1 MASESSS
8 LPQRIVSG
16 VFYRLA
22 RSYVRSKKPLIIAV
36 GGSVGKTSTKLVLA
50 ELLATEKR
58 VSYMDDSYN
67 NGIGLYLSVFN
78 QKVPTNA
85 MSPLGWAKTLARA
98 IQTFFKAGPEIL
110 ILEYGIDHPGDMDDM
125 TAFIQPDIGFLTAVT
140 PEHMEYMKT
149 IELVAEEEI
158 KLLSS
163 AKQFGIVNAVDVDS
177 RFLTSLTT
185 PVHSYGYSDSDA
197 QYTVRSW
204 TNKGALVD
212 FRLEEMQL
220 TDVLVHF
227 ISEPLIRQLTGAA
240 LLAKKLGVSKEGICR
255 GLETAQPAASRMR
268 LFEGKQNSVI
278 IDDTTNFSPNA
289 GIEALKSLKRLEAN
303 RHIAILGNM
312 HELGE
317 YADKGF
323 SEVAKEFTGL
333 DMIVLVG
340 DISVEHFLP
349 LATKQGFKKDETI
362 FICPDAPSAGIF
374 LRDQIQDSDAILVK
388 GPFGGFYL
396 EEAVKK
402 LLKNPADSKYLTRQS
417 DFWQRKKRQQ
427 FGNLLDA

>member
-1 MASESSS
+1 MASSGS
-8 LPQRIVSG
+8 LPQRIISG

-22 RSYVRSKKPLIIAV
+22 RGYVHQKKPLVIAI
-36 GGSVGKTSTKLVLA
+36 GGSVGKTSTKLALA
-50 ELLATEKR
+50 ELLATEKH

-67 NGIGLYLSVFN
+67 NGLGLYLSVFN

-85 MSPLGWAKTLARA
+85 LSPLGWAKVLARSLA
-98 IQTFFKAGPEIL
+98 RFAKTGPEIL

-125 TAFIQPDIGFLTAVT
+125 VNFIRPDIGFLTAVT

-149 IELVAEEEI
+149 IELVGEEEVKI
-158 KLLSS
+158 LSS
-163 AKQFGIVNAVDVDS
+163 AKQFGIVNSVDVED
-177 RFLTSLTT
+177 RFLDSITS
-185 PVHSYGYSDSDA
+185 PMYRYGNAASEASYSV
-197 QYTVRSW
+197 TSW
-204 TNKGALVD
+204 TNKGAVVQ
-212 FRLEEMQL
+212 FEFEELQL
-220 TDVLVHF
+220 KDVLVHF

-240 LLAKKLGVSKEGICR
+240 LLAKKLGVSPEGIRR
-255 GLETAQPAASRMR
+255 GLETIQPAASRMR
-268 LFEGKQNSVI
+268 LFEGKQESVI

-289 GIEALKSLKRLEAN
+289 GIEALKSLKRLDAK

-323 SEVAKEFTGL
+323 KEVAKEFDGL
-333 DMIVLVG
+333 DIIILVG

-349 LATKQGFKKDETI
+349 LAIAQGFVKDETI
-362 FICPDAPSAGIF
+362 FVCPDAPSAGIF
-374 LRDQIQDSDAILVK
+374 LRDQLQDGDAILVK
-388 GPFGGFYL
+388 GPFGGYYL

-402 LLKNPADSKYLTRQS
+402 LLKNPADSQYLTRQS

-427 FGNLLDA
+427 FGDLLDK

>member
-1 MASESSS
+1 MASSGS
-8 LPQRIVSG
+8 LPQRIISG

-22 RSYVRSKKPLIIAV
+22 RGYVHQKHPLVIAV
-36 GGSVGKTSTKLVLA
+36 GGSVGKTSTKLALA

-67 NGIGLYLSVFN
+67 NGLGLYLSVFN

-85 MSPLGWAKTLARA
+85 LSPLGWAKVLSRSLAQFA
-98 IQTFFKAGPEIL
+98 KAGPEIL

-125 TAFIQPDIGFLTAVT
+125 VHFIKPDIGFLTAVT

-149 IELVAEEEI
+149 IELVGEEEVKI
-158 KLLSS
+158 LSG
-163 AKQFGIVNAVDVDS
+163 AKQFGIVNSVDVED
-177 RFLTSLTT
+177 RFLSSLTIPMYRYGST
-185 PVHSYGYSDSDA
+185 SSSEASYNVS
-197 QYTVRSW
+197 SW
-204 TNKGALVD
+204 TNKGAVVQ
-212 FRLEEMQL
+212 FQLEELQL
-220 TDVLVHF
+220 TDVLVRF

-240 LLAKKLGVSKEGICR
+240 LLAKKLGVSPDGIRR
-255 GLETAQPAASRMR
+255 GLETIQPAASRMR
-268 LFEGKQNSVI
+268 LFEGKQESVI

-289 GIEALKSLKRLEAN
+289 GIEALKSLKRLDAK
-303 RHIAILGNM
+303 RHMAILGNM
-312 HELGE
+312 HELGD

-323 SEVAKEFTGL
+323 KEVAEEFSGL

-349 LATKQGFKKDETI
+349 LATAQGFTKDKTI
-362 FICPDAPSAGIF
+362 FICSDAPSAGIF
-374 LRDQIQDSDAILVK
+374 LRDQLQDGDAVLVK
-388 GPFGGFYL
+388 GPFGGYYL

-402 LLKNPADSKYLTRQS
+402 LLKNPADSQYLTRQS

-427 FGNLLDA
+427 FGDLLDK

>member
-1 MASESSS
+1 MASSGS
-8 LPQRIVSG
+8 LPQRVISS
-16 VFYRLA
+16 VFYHLA
-22 RSYVRSKKPLIIAV
+22 RGYVHQKHPVVIAV
-36 GGSVGKTSTKLVLA
+36 GGSVGKTSTKLALA

-67 NGIGLYLSVFN
+67 NGLGLYLSVFN

-85 MSPLGWAKTLARA
+85 LSPLGWAKVLARSLA
-98 IQTFFKAGPEIL
+98 QFTKAGPDIL

-125 TAFIQPDIGFLTAVT
+125 VNFIRPDIGFLTAVT

-149 IELVAEEEI
+149 IELVGEEEVKI
-158 KLLSS
+158 LSN
-163 AKQFGIVNAVDVDS
+163 AKQFGIVNSVDVED
-177 RFLTSLTT
+177 RFLDSLTT
-185 PVHSYGYSDSDA
+185 PLYRYGEQGSDA
-197 QYTVRSW
+197 TYNVNSW
-204 TNKGALVD
+204 TNRGALVD
-212 FRLEEMQL
+212 FQLEEARL
-220 TDVLVHF
+220 KNVLVHF

-240 LLAKKLGVSKEGICR
+240 LLAKKLGVSTESIRRC
-255 GLETAQPAASRMR
+255 LETVQPAASRMR
-268 LFEGKQNSVI
+268 LFEGKQESVI

-312 HELGE
+312 HELGD
-317 YADKGF
+317 YADRGF
-323 SEVAKEFTGL
+323 HEVANEFSGL

-349 LATKQGFKKDETI
+349 LATTQGFLKDKTI
-362 FICPDAPSAGIF
+362 FVCPDAPSAGIF
-374 LRDQIQDSDAILVK
+374 LRDQLQRNDAVLVK

-402 LLKNPADSKYLTRQS
+402 LLKHPDDSKHLTRQS
-417 DFWQRKKRQQ
+417 DFWQRKKREQ
-427 FGNLLDA
+427 FGDLLDT

>member
-1 MASESSS
+1 MAASNS

-22 RSYVRSKKPLIIAV
+22 RSYVHTKKPLVIAV
-36 GGSVGKTSTKLVLA
+36 GGSVGKTSTKLALA

-125 TAFIQPDIGFLTAVT
+125 VNFIQPDIGFLTAVT

-149 IELVAEEEI
+149 IELVGEEEVKI
-158 KLLSS
+158 LSS
-163 AKQFGIVNAVDVDS
+163 AKQFGIVNAVDVES

-185 PVHSYGYSDSDA
+185 PVYSYGSTDSDA
-197 QYTVRSW
+197 RYLVKSW
-204 TNKGALVD
+204 TNKGALVN
-212 FRLEEMQL
+212 FQL
-220 TDVLVHF
+220 NEIQLDDVLVHF

-240 LLAKKLGVSKEGICR
+240 LLAKKLGISNEGIRR
-255 GLETAQPAASRMR
+255 GLETIQPAASRMR
-268 LFEGKQNSVI
+268 LFEGKQESVI

-312 HELGE
+312 HELGD

-323 SEVAKEFTGL
+323 EEVANEFDGL

-349 LATKQGFKKDETI
+349 LASARGFIKDKTV
-362 FICPDAPSAGIF
+362 FVCPDAPSAGIF
-374 LRDQIQDSDAILVK
+374 LRDQLQHNDAVLVK

-402 LLKNPADSKYLTRQS
+402 LLNDPADSKHLTRQS

-427 FGNLLDA
+427 FGDLLDK